1 VRRDTLIA
9 AGALA
14 AIPIV
19 ILSLAVLC
27 TYAEAHGASPLLRL
41 PFRLICHGIRHR
53 CLFLFGTRMP
63 ICSRCVGIYLGLFA
77 GIAAFLVMPWVRE
90 RVLRVAASAAALLM
104 FADGFTQLLRLRES
118 TNTLRLATGFPF
130 AFLFVMWALSAI
142 ERRDERVF
150 TTS

>member
-19 ILSLAVLC
+19 ILALAVLC

-41 PFRLICHGIRHR
+41 PFRLICHGIPHR

-77 GIAAFLVMPWVRE
+77 GIGAFLVMPWLSE
-90 RVLRVAASAAALLM
+90 RVLRVAAWAAAVPM
-104 FADGFTQLLRLRES
+104 FVDGFTQLLRLRES

-142 ERRDERVF
+142 ERRDQRVF